1 MTKTDDRYLLGIDIG
16 ISTAKAALFTLDG
29 EMLGLQSEE
38 YLLTPESQ
46 IVESDP
52 GPTYWEPIVRAV
64 RRLLQAFPGRAE
76 QIVAVS
82 TSTFCETVYPMRA
95 DGTPSRP
102 SISWMDS
109 RSTAESDAL
118 VERVGARELQRI
130 SGQGDFGP
138 IWPATKFLWMKR
150 HEPEAF
156 ARTAKFLMPDDYL
169 LLRLSGAM
177 VAEQTMWTS
186 SLVMDLH
193 RKAWSPTLMDAA
205 EITADKLP
213 ALTPTGTVI
222 GTISPQCAA
231 ETGLST
237 RTKVVAGAMDQMCSA
252 VGAGNIV
259 PGLITESTGTVVA
272 LLTTIPEPII
282 DFETRV
288 PCHLHAVP
296 GSYCLM
302 PWSPTGGLVLKWW
315 KDRYCEEER
324 RQAAEAGRS
333 VYDVLTELAATVPAG
348 SDGLIMLPH
357 LEGAGFPDFAP
368 GARGV
373 FFGLTLHHG
382 KPHLTRAILE
392 AIAYLIRT
400 DVETLQGL
408 GIQPSEVRVL
418 GGGSKSALWN
428 QIKAD
433 VLGLPIAV
441 PANRDAALL
450 GTAVIAS
457 VGAGLQPDFATAVK
471 AMTRMEA
478 RIQPDP
484 ASREVYADGYRR
496 YRRLFGCV
504 KELF

>member
-29 EMLGLQSEE
+29 EMIAVQSEE

-64 RRLLQAFPGRAE
+64 RRLLQGFSGRAE

-82 TSTFCETVYPMRA
+82 TSTFGETLYPMQA

-102 SISWMDS
+102 SISWMDN
-109 RSTAESDAL
+109 RSAVESDDL
-118 VERVGARELQRI
+118 VRRVGARELQRI

-138 IWPATKFLWMKR
+138 IWPGTKVLWMKR
-150 HEPEAF
+150 HEPDTY
-156 ARTAKFLMPDDYL
+156 ARTAKFLMPDDYI

-186 SLVMDLH
+186 SLMMDLH
-193 RKAWSPTLMDAA
+193 RRAWSPTLMEAV
-205 EITADKLP
+205 EVTADKLP
-213 ALTPTGTVI
+213 EVVPTGTVI
-222 GTISPQCAA
+222 GTVSTKCAR

-237 RTKVVAGAMDQMCSA
+237 RTKVVAGAMDQMCAA
-252 VGAGNIV
+252 VGAGNIA

-272 LLTTIPEPII
+272 LAATIAEPII
-282 DFETRV
+282 DYATRV

-296 GSYCLM
+296 NVYTLM

-324 RQAAEAGRS
+324 RRAAEVGRS
-333 VYDVLTELAATVPAG
+333 AYDVLTELAATAPAG
-348 SDGLIMLPH
+348 CDRLIMLPH
-357 LEGAGFPDFAP
+357 LEGAGFPEFAP

-392 AIAYLIRT
+392 AIAYMIRS
-400 DVETLQGL
+400 DVETLRGL
-408 GIQPSEVRVL
+408 GIHFDEVRVL

-433 VLGLPIAV
+433 VLNLPVAV

-450 GTAVIAS
+450 GTAIIAS
-457 VGAGLQPDFATAVK
+457 VGVGLQPDFATAVK
-471 AMTRMEA
+471 AMTRMEG
-478 RIQPDP
+478 RIRPDP
-484 ASREVYADGYRR
+484 ANIEVYAEGYRR
-496 YRRLFGCV
+496 YRQLFSQV
-504 KELF
+504 KDLF

>member
-1 MTKTDDRYLLGIDIG
+1 MTTSDDRYLLGIDLG

-29 EMLGLQSEE
+29 GMIALQAEE

-76 QIVAVS
+76 RVVAVS
-82 TSTFCETVYPMRA
+82 TSTFCETVYPMQA
-95 DGTPSRP
+95 DGTPSWP
-102 SISWMDS
+102 SISWMDN
-109 RSTAESDAL
+109 RSTAESQEL

-150 HEPEAF
+150 HEPEAY
-156 ARTAKFLMPDDYL
+156 ARTAKFLMPDDYI

-177 VAEQTMWTS
+177 IAEQTMWTS
-186 SLVMDLH
+186 SLVMDLQ
-193 RKAWSPTLMDAA
+193 RKAWSPTLMEAA
-205 EITADKLP
+205 GITEAKLP

-222 GTISPQCAA
+222 GTISPQCAR

-296 GSYCLM
+296 DCYCLM

-315 KDRYCEEER
+315 KDRYCQEER
-324 RQAAEAGRS
+324 RQAADEGRN
-333 VYDVLTELAATVPAG
+333 VYDLLTELAATVPAG
-348 SDGLIMLPH
+348 SDGLVMLPH

-392 AIAYLIRT
+392 AIAYLIRS

-408 GIQPSEVRVL
+408 GIQASEVRVL

-441 PANRDAALL
+441 PANPDAALV
-450 GTAVIAS
+450 GTAVIAA
-457 VGAGLQPDFATAVK
+457 VGIGLYPDFPTAVGS
-471 AMTRMEA
+471 MTRMES
-478 RIQPDP
+478 RVEPDP
-484 ASREVYADGYRR
+484 ARAALYAQQYQLYRT
-496 YRRLFGCV
+496 LFNRV
-504 KELF
+504 KDLF